1 MPRAKQFSA
10 VEKTQIQCWHH
21 EGISSKEITGRLGR
35 NAPAVRKIVAA
46 VRDIPTNVPPPAAL
60 KRSGRPRLATS
71 KAERR
76 LKLYV
81 QKYPFKTTKELKRE
95 VHGWHAMS
103 VRRIQMTLKE
113 RLGLPA
119 RSAATKPLLTPAMVR
134 KRLAFCKNHL
144 FMTEDDWENVMFSD
158 ESMFRL
164 INPRAQT
171 VRRSSTQRWYLQKFT
186 VKKMKHPA
194 SVMIWGCFSGKGG
207 QGSLYFLPL
216 NCTMKMDRYM
226 SVLEEKLF
234 PWMGF
239 HHVTQ
244 FLQDRAPCHKA
255 KRATALLATQDFTV
269 MDWPGNSPDLNLIE
283 NLWSIMKRKLKSDH
297 TITSLPMLH
306 SALKRMW
313 VSNLEPSLFKKLA
326 RSMPKR
332 LRDCIANQGQMTKY

>member
-21 EGISSKEITGRLGR
+21 EGISSKEIAGRLGR
-35 NAPAVRKIVAA
+35 NAAAVRKFVAA
-46 VRDIPTNVPPPAAL
+46 VRDLPANVLPPAAV

-71 KAERR
+71 KAESR

-81 QKYPFKTTKELKRE
+81 QKYPFKTVKELKRE
-95 VHGWHAMS
+95 VHGWHAAS
-103 VRRIQMTLKE
+103 VRRIQKTLKE

-134 KRLAFCKNHL
+134 KRLAFCKKHL

-186 VKKMKHPA
+186 VKTMKHLA

-244 FLQDRAPCHKA
+244 FLQDGAPCHKA
-255 KRATALLATQDFTV
+255 KRVTVLLASQDFTV

-326 RSMPKR
+326 RSMPKW